1 METVVTK
8 NRNRDKVILNS
19 APMEGIKIDG
29 FMGEYLQRAVD
40 ITIPSQ
46 YEMLE
51 QTGRIDNF
59 RVCSGKSGK
68 HKGYIF
74 NDSDV
79 YKWLEAASYAMLFS
93 KNNRLKG
100 LLSKLVDEIAAAQS
114 PDGYINTFYCG
125 KESERWSNLA
135 ANHEMY
141 CLGHLISAGITN
153 YRATGKKKLFH
164 VALKAAKHLVKMFGA
179 KESPATPGHP
189 AIEMALVELYR
200 ETEDKRY
207 LDLAVKLI
215 ERRGKGAL
223 GGSEYLIDHKSF
235 VELRE
240 VTGHAVRML
249 YLCSGAADVYSEL
262 GNESLLKTLELLW
275 DNMTGRKISV
285 TGGVG
290 ARHEG
295 EAFGEDFELFSH
307 TAYNETC
314 AAIASFMWNWRMFL
328 ISGNSKYVDLM
339 EKTLYNAILV
349 GISFDGKRYFYDNPL
364 ENRGDHRRQE
374 WFDCACCPTNI
385 IRILTSFPGYIYSI
399 SEKDIWVNFF
409 ENGEAILPFGESFVK
424 ISQITNYPWSGKV
437 NFEVETEI
445 EKAFSIY
452 LRIPEWAKEGFTI
465 TVNSEEIEPVIE
477 KGYARI
483 KGVWKGKRYIE
494 MDLMMKIN
502 PVVANPMVRENVGKI
517 AITFGP
523 IVYCAEGNDNP
534 GVADIWNLFV
544 NRREGPKIEYI
555 PNLFGGINVI
565 KGKGKALKTE
575 NWDKKLYK
583 SYEKNEYIETSY
595 KLIPY
600 FLWANRD
607 ESPMCIWLNSF

>member
-1 METVVTK
+1 MKMVITK
-8 NRNRDKVILNS
+8 NRNNDKIILKS
-19 APMEGIKIDG
+19 VPMEDIKITG
-29 FMGEYLQRAVD
+29 LMGKYLQRTVD

-46 YEMLE
+46 YEILE
-51 QTGRIDNF
+51 QTGRINNF
-59 RVCSGKSGK
+59 RVCSKNDGK
-68 HKGYIF
+68 HKGFVF

-93 KNNRLKG
+93 RNHRLKD
-100 LLSKLVDEIAAAQS
+100 LLSKVIDEIAAAQS

-125 KESERWSNLA
+125 KENERWSDLA

-141 CLGHLISAGITN
+141 CLGHLINAGIAN
-153 YRATGKKKLFH
+153 YRATGEEKLFQ
-164 VALKAAKHLVKMFGA
+164 VALKAADHLVEMFGV

-189 AIEMALVELYR
+189 VIEMALVELYR
-200 ETEDKRY
+200 ETEDERY

-295 EAFGEDFELFSH
+295 EAFGKDFELFSRI
-307 TAYNETC
+307 AYNETC

-328 ISGNSKYVDLM
+328 ISGDSKYVDLM

-364 ENRGDHRRQE
+364 EDRGNHRRQE

-385 IRILTSFPGYIYSI
+385 IRLLTSFPGYIYNT
-399 SEKDIWVNFF
+399 SEKGIWVNFF
-409 ENGEAILPFGESFVK
+409 ENGEAILSFRKSTVN
-424 ISQITNYPWSGKV
+424 ISQITNYPWNGKV
-437 NFEVETEI
+437 KFEIETEI
-445 EKAFSIY
+445 ENPFSIY
-452 LRIPEWAKEGFTI
+452 IRIPEWAKEEFSI
-465 TVNSEEIEPVIE
+465 TVNGEKREPAIE
-477 KGYARI
+477 KGYVRI
-483 KGVWKGKRYIE
+483 EKVWKGKKQIE
-494 MDLMMKIN
+494 LDLTMDVK
-502 PVVANPMVRENVGKI
+502 PVVANPMVRENIGKI

-523 IVYCAEGNDNP
+523 VVYCAEGNDNP
-534 GVADIWNLFV
+534 GVDVWNLFINKEYGSEV
-544 NRREGPKIEYI
+544 EYI
-555 PNLFGGINVI
+555 PDLFDDINVI
-565 KGKGKALKTE
+565 KGKGKVLKTE
-575 NWDKKLYK
+575 SWSKELYRP
-583 SYEKNEYIETSY
+583 YMENEYIETSY
-595 KLIPY
+595 RLIPY

-607 ESPMCIWLNSF
+607 ESPMCVWLNSF